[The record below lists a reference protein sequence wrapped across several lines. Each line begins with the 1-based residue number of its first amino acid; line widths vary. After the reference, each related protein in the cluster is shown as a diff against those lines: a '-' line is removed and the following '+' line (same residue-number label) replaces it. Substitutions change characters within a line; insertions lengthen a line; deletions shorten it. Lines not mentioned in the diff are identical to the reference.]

1 MDKPQ
6 THSTLQ
12 VKPDLSPITSTATLE
27 TLLTWCSATA
37 ALNSTLEKLNDDL
50 GPVYVKLGDPR

>member
-6 THSTLQ
+6 THSNLQ

-27 TLLTWCSATA
+27 TLLTLLTWCSA
-37 ALNSTLEKLNDDL
+37 TLEKLNDDL
-50 GPVYVKLGDPR
+50 GPFYMELEDPR

>member
-12 VKPDLSPITSTATLE
+12 VKPDLSPMKSTATLE
-27 TLLTWCSATA
+27 TLLTWCSATT
-37 ALNSTLEKLNDDL
+37 ALNSKLEKLNDDL
-50 GPVYVKLGDPR
+50 GPVYMELGDPR

>member
-6 THSTLQ
+6 AHSTLQ

-37 ALNSTLEKLNDDL
+37 ALNSTLEKLNNDL
-50 GPVYVKLGDPR
+50 RPVYMELGDPR